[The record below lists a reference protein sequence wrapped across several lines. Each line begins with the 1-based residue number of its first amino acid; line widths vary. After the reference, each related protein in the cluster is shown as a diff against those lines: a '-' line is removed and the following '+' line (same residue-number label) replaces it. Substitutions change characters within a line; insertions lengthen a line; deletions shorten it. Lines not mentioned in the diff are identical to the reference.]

1 MKWEGSSWEGYE
13 PSEDARL
20 RYALIVPRLLAPH
33 PNRGAEGKLRP
44 DQGLALAVQVRIHNL
59 QSYLSEIDGT
69 PKLSELDQSPDW
81 GWRLLGAFFERLE
94 EEDATT
100 LLDVAREAP
109 DAPSRAAASVAA
121 ACALN
126 DLGRVDEAL
135 LLIESAQEAGGYGPV
150 DQAWLDV
157 QQARFS
163 REIGHLDQTLDLAN
177 RARSCL
183 VAVNG
188 DPTADAIDASAAA
201 LIFVLQIHD
210 SPGSFSQAL
219 VAGDSVATW
228 WRVQAISSST
238 GATVRREFET
248 WARDTRITVGAED
261 VPNNRM
267 LSASLMTSHSGDQV
281 GWANRTAA
289 IAQDQLLRL
298 DRRADSDRVK
308 EGLTGLRRGGDD
320 KALQLALVHLAQDGP
335 AEAVRAAASEVELS
349 HSTHTSAAADLT
361 VLELGGDLLDSE
373 TANRAVSGLLAI
385 LAEPEQFRERTTPDF
400 LLEVK
405 LVETLAGVL
414 PAADD
419 GERRTAIEHL
429 REMAPVAENNQLL
442 AQAWANL
449 LWSMPAAAWDQELA
463 RDLASVADRHHTIL
477 EQALLG
483 IATRH
488 GGDDEARKRL
498 LREARDGSPAALGE
512 LGSVVELPED
522 AAAEIIARLSEQV
535 RKRIAE
541 AKDRISYGGRDPAEA
556 LAVMNLWHPTVAE
569 WDPLLELL
577 GTEGMTDSYMLRTL
591 VALASSAKRIPPQV
605 VRRLRPI
612 IAGLVSRAPL
622 QRSPF
627 DSRADVRGPALD
639 LAVAIGAIEDD
650 RAAAIVMEWLAGDG
664 AKRRWAAHVA
674 YRLKR
679 CEDIGMLSALTQD
692 PDPDVRAAAAAAL
705 AALLPP
711 GASGDDP
718 IAQALRRA
726 VLDPG
731 IQVARGIADSL
742 AGAGRLGSIADQLRR
757 QLSHSI
763 SASVRSLAAEEP
775 NAEVVKESDL
785 SPGENPL
792 MSPYRREEERPETK
806 RLQDENPFS
815 R

>member
-1 MKWEGSSWEGYE
+1 MKWEGSSWQGHE

-33 PNRGAEGKLRP
+33 PNRGAEDSLRP

-59 QSYLSEIDGT
+59 QSYLSEVGGA
-69 PKLSELDQSPDW
+69 PKFSELNQSPDW

-94 EEDATT
+94 EEDAKT
-100 LLDVAREAP
+100 LLDVANEAP
-109 DAPSRAAASVAA
+109 DAPSRAAASVAT

-126 DLGRVDEAL
+126 DFGRIDEAL
-135 LLIESAQEAGGYGPV
+135 LLIEAAQEAGGYGTV

-163 REIGHLDQTLDLAN
+163 REIGHLEQTLDFAN
-177 RARSCL
+177 GARSRL
-183 VAVNG
+183 EAVEG

-201 LIFVLQIHD
+201 LILALRIHD
-210 SPGSFSQAL
+210 SPESFSQAL

-228 WRVQAISSST
+228 WRVQTISSST
-238 GATVRREFET
+238 GAVVRREFEV
-248 WARDTRITVGAED
+248 WARDTRITIGAED
-261 VPNNRM
+261 VPYNRM

-298 DRRADSDRVK
+298 DRRADSDHAR

-320 KALQLALVHLAQDGP
+320 KALELALLHLAQDGP
-335 AEAVRAAASEVELS
+335 AEAVRAAGSEVKLS
-349 HSTHTSAAADLT
+349 LSTHTTAAADLT
-361 VLELGGDLLDSE
+361 VLELAGDLLDPE
-373 TANRAVSGLLAI
+373 AADRAVSELLAI
-385 LAEPEQFRERTTPDF
+385 LAEPKQFGERTTPTF
-400 LLEVK
+400 LLDVK

-414 PAADD
+414 PASGDARRRAVT
-419 GERRTAIEHL
+419 ERL
-429 REMAPVAENNQLL
+429 REMAPVAEDNQLL

-449 LWSMPAAAWDQELA
+449 LWSMPAAAWSQGLA
-463 RDLASVADRHHTIL
+463 RDLSAGADRHHTIL

-483 IATRH
+483 IAARH
-488 GGDDEARKRL
+488 GGDNEARKRL

-522 AAAEIIARLSEQV
+522 AAAEIIARLSERV

-541 AKDRISYGGRDPAEA
+541 SKNQISYGGRDPAEA
-556 LAVMNLWHPTVAE
+556 LAVMNLWHPAVAE
-569 WDPLLELL
+569 WNPLLELL
-577 GTEGMTDSYMLRTL
+577 GAEGMADSYMLRTL
-591 VALASSAKRIPPQV
+591 VALASSVERIPPQV
-605 VRRLRPI
+605 VRSLRPI
-612 IAGLVSRAPL
+612 IAGLVSRTPL
-622 QRSPF
+622 QRSPL

-650 RAAAIVMEWLAGDG
+650 RAAAIVLEWLAGDG
-664 AKRRWAAHVA
+664 AKRRWAAHIS

-705 AALLPP
+705 TALLPP
-711 GASGDDP
+711 GAGEDDP
-718 IAQALRRA
+718 VAQALRKA

-731 IQVARGIADSL
+731 VEVAQGIASAL
-742 AGAGRLGSIADQLRR
+742 AGAGRVGSIADQLRR
-757 QLSHSI
+757 RLARSI
-763 SASVRSLAAEEP
+763 SASVRSLAGEDP
-775 NAEVVKESDL
+775 NPEIAKESDL
-785 SPGENPL
+785 SPENPL
-792 MSPYRREEERPETK
+792 MSPYRREEKMPE
-806 RLQDENPFS
+806 DENPFS